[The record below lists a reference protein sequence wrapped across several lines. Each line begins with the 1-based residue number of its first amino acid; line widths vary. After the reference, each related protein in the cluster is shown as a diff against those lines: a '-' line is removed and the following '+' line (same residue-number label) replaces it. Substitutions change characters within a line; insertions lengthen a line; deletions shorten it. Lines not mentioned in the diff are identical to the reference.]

1 VPCFISTL
9 DQIDT
14 VCQVCCNYGML
25 GTTVPPYF
33 FVLRRKLHKS
43 FTLNSRLK
51 KAKAAALS
59 YRAYRVSITRD
70 QTSAIIDYKRPLKDF
85 DLCIHNEAICCV
97 KGHNIT
103 ARCSGLS
110 TVVSRIEI
118 AVVSRDNGTCMQSAR
133 KRLVWEEGFKEGMI
147 IGWKSH

>member
-1 VPCFISTL
+1 MSTS

-14 VCQVCCNYGML
+14 VCQGCCHYGMACHS
-25 GTTVPPYF
+25 VPPYF

-59 YRAYRVSITRD
+59 YEAYRVLVTWD

-97 KGHNIT
+97 KGHKIT
-103 ARCSGLS
+103 ARCSGLFN
-110 TVVSRIEI
+110 VVSRIKI
-118 AVVSRDNGTCMQSAR
+118 AVVGRDNGTCMQKAR
-133 KRLVWEEGFKEGMI
+133 ND
-147 IGWKSH
+147 